1 MLSVVGSI
9 PELGLGDPGSKPGA
23 RAYLLQHFV
32 SKYDFS
38 EFIDICDDIAITSR
52 LVQWVSIPEF
62 QLGDPGS
69 IPGMGAYFLLNG
81 YTSLNY

>member
-1 MLSVVGSI
+1 M
-9 PELGLGDPGSKPGA
+9 
-23 RAYLLQHFV
+23 QNFV
-32 SKYDFS
+32 SWYDFS
-38 EFIDICDDIAITSR
+38 ELIDVCDDIAITSR

-81 YTSLNY
+81 HTLFSTTSLQEECKEDR